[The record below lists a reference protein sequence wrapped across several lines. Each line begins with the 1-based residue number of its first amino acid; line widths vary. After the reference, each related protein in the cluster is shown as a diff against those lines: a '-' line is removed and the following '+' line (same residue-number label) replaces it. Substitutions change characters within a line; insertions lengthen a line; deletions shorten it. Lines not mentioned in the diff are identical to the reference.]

1 MPLRISETLDYS
13 GIFNWNHIQYS
24 IIESY
29 TIIIK
34 VMLKKYYIQKKYIY
48 NLKNFILH
56 EKIKILLKNF
66 PIIDVNDSNSGVF
79 LYIMIFIIIKIN
91 YLIIIMNVAKQ
102 FRVNKLYYINLIIIN
117 NINYLIINIYGI
129 LSNLNLYL
137 LIKRIVNNI
146 YGEI

>member
-34 VMLKKYYIQKKYIY
+34 VMLKILYS
-48 NLKNFILH
+48 KNIFIILRILFYM
-56 EKIKILLKNF
+56 KIKILLKNF